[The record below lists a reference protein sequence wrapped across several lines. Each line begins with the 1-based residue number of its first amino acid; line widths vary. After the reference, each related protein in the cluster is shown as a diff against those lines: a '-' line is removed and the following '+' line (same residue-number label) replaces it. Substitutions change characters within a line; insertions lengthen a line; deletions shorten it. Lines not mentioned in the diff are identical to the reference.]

1 MKHIKLFEDFI
12 NEKKKGLWANV
23 WAKRKRGEKP
33 AKPGDKDYP
42 DEDAWDAAQES
53 EILESEESY
62 SDYPKAA
69 SANAKKALEW
79 RDKYGRDEV
88 DAGTAV
94 GWQRANQLAKGEA
107 VSRDVVSR
115 MAQFNRHR
123 KNSSIDSKFKETP
136 WKDRGYVAWLIWGG
150 DEGVDWA
157 MAKMDQIK
165 KEEVKENFTK
175 AKMFEEF
182 VNETVKGAEVWKHIV
197 SITPEKD
204 MIPTGF
210 KKDIVGRTF
219 KNVDNFDIKS
229 LLKTD
234 PDFKEYYKSGEER
247 YDEDEVNPKDISNE
261 IVVVDGTLLDGYSR
275 VSTLL
280 RNGEKTTYAYV
291 AEKMNED
298 IGQIFSDGMDQTLRT
313 GYKVELMSGDTGVI
327 IDLIGADEAIVLL
340 GNGVTARV
348 NPQCE
353 IKQIIDTT
361 EPTKSNGRF
370 MS

>member
-1 MKHIKLFEDFI
+1 MKYIKLFEEHI
-12 NEKKKGLWANV
+12 HEA
-23 WAKRKRGEKP
+23 
-33 AKPGDKDYP
+33 
-42 DEDAWDAAQES
+42 ED
-53 EILESEESY
+53 SY

-79 RDKYGRDEV
+79 RDEYGRDEV
-88 DAGTAV
+88 DAGTPV

-123 KNSSIDSKFKETP
+123 KNSKVAPEFKDTP

-157 MAKMDQIK
+157 MKKMDQIK
-165 KEEVKENFTK
+165 KEEVKENLSK
-175 AKMFEEF
+175 AIMFEEF
-182 VNETVKGAEVWKHIV
+182 VNESVKGSQVWKHIV
-197 SITPEKD
+197 DITPERD
-204 MIPTGF
+204 MIPTSF
-210 KKDIVGRTF
+210 KKDIVGRNF
-219 KNVDNFDIKS
+219 KNVDNFDMKS
-229 LLKTD
+229 LLKSD
-234 PDFKEYYKSGEER
+234 PDFAEYYKSGEER
-247 YDEDEVNPKDISNE
+247 YDEDEVSPRDLSNE

-280 RNGEKTTYAYV
+280 RNGEKTTNAYV
-291 AEKMNED
+291 AEGMNED
-298 IGQIFSDGMDQTLRT
+298 VGTIFSDGMDQTLRT
-313 GYKVELMSGDTGVI
+313 GYKVELMTGDTGVI
-327 IDLIGADEAIVLL
+327 IDLIGTDEAIVLL
-340 GNGVTARV
+340 GNGVTTRV
-348 NPQCE
+348 NPQSE